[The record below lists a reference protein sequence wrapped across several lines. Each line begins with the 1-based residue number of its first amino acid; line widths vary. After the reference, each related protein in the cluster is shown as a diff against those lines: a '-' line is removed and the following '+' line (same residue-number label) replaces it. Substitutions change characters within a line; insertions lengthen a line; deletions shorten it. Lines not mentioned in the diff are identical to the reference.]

1 MRKRPKLVCGVGIN
15 DATEP
20 TSRRINGV
28 MAHSPCYKAWH
39 NMLNRCY
46 SGKYPDYIGV
56 SVCEEWLVY
65 SNFKSWWDVNH
76 VPGYALDKDL
86 KIPGNK
92 TYGPTTCLYVPVWMN
107 TYVSAKSSEHV
118 QGVTYDKRLGKYK
131 AQRPSADKRGRYI
144 GYFDTEQEASDAWV
158 NDLDVG
164 ILPDLSLL
172 DISLREIFLKWKR
185 NLKQGDI

>member
-28 MAHSPCYKAWH
+28 MTHSPCYKAWH

-46 SGKYPDYIGV
+46 SGKYPDYNGV
-56 SVCEEWLVY
+56 SVCDEWLVY

-92 TYGPTTCLYVPVWMN
+92 VYGPDTCLYIPVWMN
-107 TYVSAKSSEHV
+107 TYIASKSKHAR
-118 QGVTYDKRLGKYK
+118 GVTYDKRLDRYK
-131 AQRPSADKRGRYI
+131 AQRSSHDKRGRYI
-144 GYFDTEQEASDAWV
+144 GYFDTAELAHEAWLKDHDSGLA
-158 NDLDVG
+158 
-164 ILPDLSLL
+164 PDIDSL
-172 DISLREIFLKWKR
+172 DISLREIFLKWKS
-185 NLKQGDI
+185 NQNQEDI